1 MQARFTQEAD
11 FRQERDFGAKI
22 GATFEFLGAHWRPLG
37 KCLLYFVLPVSLVMG
52 IGMGLIMNS
61 MFNLM
66 GRVQT
71 NPQAMQDPSS
81 VFGASYFS
89 GMGLVM
95 IGAMLAFVAVMSTVY
110 SYVHLLLS
118 TEPTVP
124 PTPAQ
129 VWAVMKSRFGRI
141 LLSFALLFGLYI
153 AFAGLFVGLIA
164 VLGNGGMAGLLTLL
178 LFPVMVYLGVPLM
191 LYFPVLLLEEGGVV
205 AALRRCYVL
214 VRGKW
219 WSTLGLVVVAGM
231 IQGMLTIVFAL
242 PQYAVM
248 FGKMLKI
255 PVLGSDVVGMAAQCL
270 YVAGAMFTYP
280 VLLLALAFQYFN
292 LVERKEGVGL
302 RGLVDSLGATPAP
315 VAYSQTYRPD
325 DDGEY

>member
-1 MQARFTQEAD
+1 MQAKFTREAD

-37 KCLLYFVLPVSLVMG
+37 KCLLYFVLPVSLLMG
-52 IGMGLIMNS
+52 IGLGLVMNN

-66 GRVQT
+66 S
-71 NPQAMQDPSS
+71 QAQNI
-81 VFGASYFS
+81 FGASYFS
-89 GMGLVM
+89 GVGLVM
-95 IGAMLAFVAVMSTVY
+95 VGGLLSFVAVMSTVY
-110 SYVHLLLS
+110 SYVRLLLS
-118 TEPTVP
+118 AEFQSMP

-129 VWAVMKSRFGRI
+129 VWAVMKQRFGRI

-153 AFAGLFVGLIA
+153 AFVGLFVGMIA
-164 VLGNGGMAGLLTLL
+164 LLRDVAPVLTLA
-178 LFPVMVYLGVPLM
+178 LFPVMVYLAVPLM
-191 LYFPVLLLEEGGVV
+191 LYFPVLLLEEGSVL
-205 AALRRCYVL
+205 AALRRCFVL

-219 WSTLGLVVVAGM
+219 WSTLGLVIVAGM
-231 IQGMLTIVFAL
+231 IQGMLTILFAL

-248 FGKMLKI
+248 FGKMLKV
-255 PVLGSDVVGMAAQCL
+255 PVLSSDVVGMAAQCL
-270 YVAGAMFTYP
+270 YVTGAMFTYP

-302 RGLVDSLGATPAP
+302 RSLVDSLGASPAP

>member
-1 MQARFTQEAD
+1 MQAKFTREAD

-52 IGMGLIMNS
+52 IGLGLVMNN

-66 GRVQT
+66 GKMQS
-71 NPQAMQDPSS
+71 NPQAMRDPSDM
-81 VFGASYFS
+81 FGASYFS

-95 IGAMLAFVAVMSTVY
+95 IGSMLSFVAVMSTVY
-110 SYVHLLLS
+110 SYVRLLLT
-118 TEPTVP
+118 TEPQAP

-129 VWAVMKSRFGRI
+129 VWHLMKQRIGRI
-141 LLSFALLFGLYI
+141 LLSFALFMGLYL
-153 AFAGLFVGLIA
+153 AFVGVFVGLIA
-164 VLGNGGMAGLLTLL
+164 VLQKMSFVLMLV
-178 LFPVMVYLGVPLM
+178 LFPALMYVGVPLM
-191 LYFPVLLLEEGGVV
+191 LYFPVLLLEEGGVL
-205 AALRRCYVL
+205 AALRRCFVL
-214 VRGKW
+214 ARGKW

-231 IQGMLTIVFAL
+231 IQGMLTILFAL

-248 FGKMLKI
+248 FGKMLKV

-270 YVAGAMFTYP
+270 YVAGAMLTYP

-302 RGLVDSLGATPAP
+302 RNLVDSLGTGPAP
-315 VAYSQTYRPD
+315 VAYSHAHRPD
-325 DDGEY
+325 DEGEY